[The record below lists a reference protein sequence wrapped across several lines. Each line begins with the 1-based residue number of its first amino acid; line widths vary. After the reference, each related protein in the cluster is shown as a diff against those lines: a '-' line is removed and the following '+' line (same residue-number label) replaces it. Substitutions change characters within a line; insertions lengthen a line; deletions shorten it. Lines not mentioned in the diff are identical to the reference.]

1 MSSATDKGFQLFD
14 YRLQKNVPGPALFS
28 TSWHNLGQISNI
40 DGANNG
46 MDTCGAKVRCGVLGL
61 LLQHGGP
68 QTPAPLFVPN
78 TSTLPRRLRPPKHV
92 LRHHTLTWYLS
103 TISHHFAGMAFKDD
117 FDQRISCGYKYQSS
131 GKYRQLQ
138 VNAGKGWHH
147 KIYNTWQ
154 LCVLYSE

>member
-1 MSSATDKGFQLFD
+1 M
-14 YRLQKNVPGPALFS
+14 RLLVAKSILGPALFS

-40 DGANNG
+40 DGANSG
-46 MDTCGAKVRCGVLGL
+46 MDTCGARVRCGVLGL

-103 TISHHFAGMAFKDD
+103 TISHHFAGMAFNED
-117 FDQRISCGYKYQSS
+117 FDQRRFW
-131 GKYRQLQ
+131 GKHRQLQ
-138 VNAGKGWHH
+138 VNVMQIQVKEGITKY
-147 KIYNTWQ
+147 KIHDN
-154 LCVLYSE
+154 CVFCILNNFPCKFSTCITRGL